1 MERRACVLANGRVSL
16 DAGPE
21 YLIGPSDERGWVAVQ
36 AIQPVPRAFARE
48 LHGALNKR
56 PRLDP
61 FRMSRSFVFVY

>member
-1 MERRACVLANGRVSL
+1 MANLNPVS
-16 DAGPE
+16 E
-21 YLIGPSDERGWVAVQ
+21 HLIGPSDERGWVAVQ